1 MTKSPHKL
9 MLRKETV
16 RALNAIDLQRVVGG
30 GGSDSTKVAV
40 GPTQRTDCP
49 LQLAIGA
56 VAK

>member
-16 RALNAIDLQRVVGG
+16 RALNTIDLKRVVGG
-30 GGSDSTKVAV
+30 GGSDTMVAAAQ
-40 GPTQRTDCP
+40 TERTNCP
-49 LQLAIGA
+49 LQLAISA